1 MRGKIQ
7 IKPLFIFR
15 WLIRIMQV
23 ICIAV
28 VLLGTFDIVLYNSG
42 EPESG
47 DTGTLTHQAI
57 RPDTP

>member
-1 MRGKIQ
+1 MQ
-7 IKPLFIFR
+7 PLLIFR
-15 WLIRIMQV
+15 WLIRVMQV
-23 ICIAV
+23 ICITVA
-28 VLLGTFDIVLYNSG
+28 LLGTLDIVLYNSG